1 MKSNYTMKG
10 IAHRA
15 VLGILY
21 RYSAR
26 LFPLALPLAFSWSVH
41 AAPGDATF
49 ITIKEAFRLGDGNRV
64 GKGLESLRGHDLEPW
79 AEYYLL
85 RMRVDEDGAEPALRD
100 FLNRNSG
107 TYLAEKLRADW
118 LKSLGKKHQWD
129 AFRREYSRLLQ
140 PDQEL
145 VCYAWQDR
153 YGQGDAAV
161 LDEARSAWFAGVEL
175 PDSCTPITDA
185 LVVDKRLSSD
195 DVWLRMRRL
204 LEAGRMREAQ
214 AAGRYLPEAQEPE
227 GKTLNVITDKPLRY
241 LDKFAGPL
249 ETNRLAREMVLYAI
263 SRAAR
268 IDPSDAAD
276 RLRKIESR
284 LPAADRAYG
293 WSQIA
298 WQAAKRH
305 MPEAL
310 TWYGLAKGTPMT
322 DELLAWQARAALRAL
337 DWPGVKRAIEQMP
350 PSLASQPDWIYWLGR
365 AQAAQGKREEAIGLY
380 RRIAGQTTFYG
391 NLANEE
397 LGRPVTVPPK
407 AAPIT
412 NEELA
417 AAANNPGLKQ
427 ALALMRLDMRAEG
440 VKQWNWTLR
449 GMEDR
454 QLLAAAEL
462 ARRND
467 FLDRSISAADRT
479 RDQHDYSLRYPS
491 PFRDEVDPR
500 ARELAL
506 DSGWIYG
513 LIRQESRFVMSAKS
527 GVGARGLMQ
536 VMPATAKWVAK
547 KIGLVGYHPNQMS
560 DTSTN
565 VALGTNYLKLVLGS
579 LDNHPVLACA
589 AYNAGPGRAQRWRA
603 DKPIE
608 GAIYA
613 ETIPFTETR
622 DYVKKVMSNSV
633 YYAAMFQ
640 DKPQSLKARLGVVQP
655 RNAADTRTE
664 ELP

>member
-10 IAHRA
+10 IGTRA
-15 VLGILY
+15 LLGFLQHTPT
-21 RYSAR
+21 R
-26 LFPLALPLAFSWSVH
+26 LLPIALPLVISWSVH
-41 AAPGDATF
+41 AAPGDAVF
-49 ITIKEAFRLGDGNRV
+49 ITTKEAFRLGDSNRV
-64 GKGLESLRGHDLEPW
+64 SKGLEALRGHDLEPW

-85 RMRVDEDGAEPALRD
+85 RMRVDDDAAEPAVRD
-100 FLNRNSG
+100 YLNRNNG
-107 TYLAEKLRADW
+107 TYLAEKLRGDW
-118 LKSLGKKHQWD
+118 LRSLGKKRQWE
-129 AFRREYSRLLQ
+129 AFRREYSRVLQ
-140 PDQEL
+140 PEQDL
-145 VCYAWQDR
+145 VCYSWQDR
-153 YGQGDAAV
+153 YGQGDTRV
-161 LDEARSAWFAGVEL
+161 LDEARDAWFSGVEL
-175 PDSCTPITDA
+175 PDPCAPITDA
-185 LVVDKRLSSD
+185 LVTEKRLSAD
-195 DVWLRMRRL
+195 DVWQRVRRM

-214 AAGRYLPEAQEPE
+214 WAGRYLPEAQEPE
-227 GKTLNVITDKPLRY
+227 GKTLNAITDKPLRY

-276 RLRKIESR
+276 RLRRIESR

-310 TWYGLAKGTPMT
+310 IWYGLAKGTNMS

-337 DWPGVKRAIEQMP
+337 DWPAVKRAIEQMP
-350 PSLASQPDWIYWLGR
+350 PSLANQPDWVYWLGR
-365 AQAAQGKREEAIGLY
+365 AQAAQGKREEAAALY
-380 RRIAGQTTFYG
+380 RRISGQANFYG
-391 NLANEE
+391 NLADEE
-397 LGRPVTVPPK
+397 LGRRISVPPK
-407 AAPIT
+407 AAPVT
-412 NEELA
+412 SEELA
-417 AAANNPGLKQ
+417 AAAANPGLKQ

-440 VKQWNWTLR
+440 VKQWNWSLR
-449 GMEDR
+449 GMDDR

-479 RDQHDYSLRYPS
+479 RDQHDYSMRFPA

-513 LIRQESRFVMSAKS
+513 LIRQESRFVMSARS
-527 GVGARGLMQ
+527 GVGAKGLMQ

-547 KIGLVGYHPNQMS
+547 KIGLASYHPNQMM
-560 DTSTN
+560 DTGTN
-565 VALGTNYLKLVLGS
+565 VVLGTNYLKLVLGS

-633 YYAAMFQ
+633 YYAALFQ
-640 DKPQSLKARLGVVQP
+640 DKPQSLKARLGVIQP
-655 RNAADTRTE
+655 RNAADTRAE